1 VSENGSETDVMKRDM
16 RVRWGVVTV

>member
-16 RVRWGVVTV
+16 RVSWGVVTV